1 MPGPRREL
9 RVFRPAG
16 ASLIRRKPP
25 TYHFAE
31 TCGFRRLGW
40 KSRTAHIRFDLHR
53 IELDRVCGLHGDLS
67 LPANRLAP

>member
-9 RVFRPAG
+9 RVFRPTG

-40 KSRTAHIRFDLHR
+40 KSRTAHIQL
-53 IELDRVCGLHGDLS
+53 ISTGLNWT
-67 LPANRLAP
+67 AFAACMAT